1 MCIRDSYCHAEKIAV
16 GQLVVNTQPLIVAQ
30 TMLLRILYDRESVFC
45 TDQIGELSDSPI
57 APDEVAELVCAVK
70 CLSLIHIC

>member
-1 MCIRDSYCHAEKIAV
+1 
-16 GQLVVNTQPLIVAQ
+16 
-30 TMLLRILYDRESVFC
+30 MLLRILYDRESVFC

-70 CLSLIHIC
+70 CRGVPIDMIMNVRLVGMGADDKRMIFL